1 MIYFFAALLEDVM
14 ALGTAVV
21 AVVPMAAAED
31 IHAVSVL
38 ETETLNGASVS
49 VSMVTPAELL
59 P

>member
-1 MIYFFAALLEDVM
+1 MCSTLLGEALLEDVM

-21 AVVPMAAAED
+21 AAVPMD
-31 IHAVSVL
+31 TRAVSVL

-49 VSMVTPAELL
+49 VSMATPAEFL